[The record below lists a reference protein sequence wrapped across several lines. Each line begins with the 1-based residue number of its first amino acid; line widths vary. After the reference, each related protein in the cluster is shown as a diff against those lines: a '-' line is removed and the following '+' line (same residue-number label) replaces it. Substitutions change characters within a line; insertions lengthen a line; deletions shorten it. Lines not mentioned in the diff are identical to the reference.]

1 MAISSVCSE
10 GQRREANSANSS
22 SNSSSSTPPLPGD
35 PAIDLD
41 ISRGRRRGLP
51 TLGMPP
57 LTPSPRLTID
67 VDVIVTGTLTAL
79 PLVGFRT
86 GKLDSVSTRLTSCIS
101 RSGLQVVS
109 SIRRF
114 FFLFSSVIQLSTF
127 MEITGM
133 ACAVCFNFR
142 LFNWRFA
149 YFRNGQLE
157 KIGIVI

>member
-10 GQRREANSANSS
+10 GQRREANSASSS

-35 PAIDLD
+35 PAFGLD

-79 PLVGFRT
+79 SLVGFRT

-114 FFLFSSVIQLSTF
+114 FSVFEYHTVIHIYGDNRHGLCGVFQLQIVQLALCVFS
-127 MEITGM
+127 
-133 ACAVCFNFR
+133 
-142 LFNWRFA
+142 
-149 YFRNGQLE
+149 
-157 KIGIVI
+157 